1 MKKER
6 NVGLDLLKNVSMF
19 MIVLIHYLM
28 YGKFLD
34 IQYNENYE
42 FIMGVIRLF
51 CIVAVNCY
59 VLISGYFL
67 VKSEFKIKK
76 LIKLYGQVIFY
87 SISIYIILI

>member
-34 IQYNENYE
+34 IQYNEN
-42 FIMGVIRLF
+42 
-51 CIVAVNCY
+51 
-59 VLISGYFL
+59 
-67 VKSEFKIKK
+67 
-76 LIKLYGQVIFY
+76 
-87 SISIYIILI
+87 